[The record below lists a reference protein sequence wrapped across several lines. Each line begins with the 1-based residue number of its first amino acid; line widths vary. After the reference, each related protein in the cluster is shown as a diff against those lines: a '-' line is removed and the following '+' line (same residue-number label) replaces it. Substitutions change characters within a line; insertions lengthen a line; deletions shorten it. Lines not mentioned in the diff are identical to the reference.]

1 MEFDLKGK
9 MADVAGDTL
18 KNVGDSN
25 GKLSNENTES
35 AQKLTNKTTRVA
47 LETGKAVGDKLVN
60 KRKKAP
66 ETNKQAANRILLHE
80 DTVTESAGATLH
92 TSDGKSKLMTASRRR
107 HVRDKQAV
115 NDTRLRDNRKKLQKK
130 LRQQY
135 EIKATVKGGLKTDLQ
150 VEVGAESKMHESS
163 KYAGISSAASFGK
176 RTLHMADNMAN
187 DEKGLGIQNA
197 WTDTASKTT
206 DAVST
211 VYTISKTAK
220 YWRMQKNEKE
230 IAKLLK

>member
-60 KRKKAP
+60 KRQKAP

-80 DTVTESAGATLH
+80 DTVTESAGVTLH
-92 TSDGKSKLMTASRRR
+92 TSNGKSKLMTASRRR
-107 HVRDKQAV
+107 RVRDKQAV
-115 NDTRLRDNRKKLQKK
+115 NDIKLRDNRKKLQKK

-150 VEVGAESKMHESS
+150 VEVLSLIH
-163 KYAGISSAASFGK
+163 I
-176 RTLHMADNMAN
+176 
-187 DEKGLGIQNA
+187 
-197 WTDTASKTT
+197 
-206 DAVST
+206 
-211 VYTISKTAK
+211 
-220 YWRMQKNEKE
+220 
-230 IAKLLK
+230 

>member
-60 KRKKAP
+60 KRQKAP

-92 TSDGKSKLMTASRRR
+92 TSNGKSKLMTASRRR
-107 HVRDKQAV
+107 RVRDKQAV
-115 NDTRLRDNRKKLQKK
+115 NDIKLLDNRKKLQKK

-135 EIKATVKGGLKTDLQ
+135 EIKATVKGGLKQTFRWKSVQRVKCTKVQSMPVFQ
-150 VEVGAESKMHESS
+150 VQRHLGNGHFTWRTIWQMMKKDWVYRTHGRTQHQRLRMRYQLYIRYRKQRNTGGCRRTRRKSQSS
-163 KYAGISSAASFGK
+163 
-176 RTLHMADNMAN
+176 
-187 DEKGLGIQNA
+187 
-197 WTDTASKTT
+197 
-206 DAVST
+206 
-211 VYTISKTAK
+211 
-220 YWRMQKNEKE
+220 
-230 IAKLLK
+230 